1 MTQLYD
7 YALPTLLSVRGADM
21 QKGKAN
27 GYIRGVIPGCG
38 GLREPVMAPESPPRK
53 AEYYTSITPT
63 AYLATVALGISAK
76 GMRPLLP
83 EERGTFTERAPL
95 SPSRASSKI
104 KMRHLTL
111 LLCKPVLEIQFIRVS

>member
-1 MTQLYD
+1 
-7 YALPTLLSVRGADM
+7 
-21 QKGKAN
+21 
-27 GYIRGVIPGCG
+27 
-38 GLREPVMAPESPPRK
+38 MAPESPPRK